1 MKKYLAAAV
10 AAVSLLG
17 LGGCAT
23 MDRTTVGTVGGAVV
37 GGVIGDAVLA
47 PPVPSPVPSAAATW
61 ATRLPRS
68 NLAWSA

>member
-37 GGVIGDAVLA
+37 GGVVGDALLGTPGA
-47 PPVPSPVPSAAATW
+47 IAGAIGGGYLGNQAAK
-61 ATRLPRS
+61 R
-68 NLAWSA
+68 

>member
-37 GGVIGDAVLA
+37 GGVIGDAVLGTPGA
-47 PPVPSPVPSAAATW
+47 IAGAIGGGYLGNKAAKK
-61 ATRLPRS
+61 
-68 NLAWSA
+68 